1 MSLLRYPPQETY
13 DDLDSKINGLTD
25 QPTLYETYDAVGVIG
40 HARGGQVELGTAV
53 QRISNPPTTDSIK
66 PTVRNVSQIEIYADR
81 LTALTSVQLPS
92 NCDSLTLVARV
103 AFTEPKPVVFKLPDS
118 SKQLLIELYCSQPA
132 LPITFNFQVPNRET
146 LIKLVADPKEARSG
160 HRYWGIS
167 VEPDGNSSV
176 TSFTDAKTL
185 ADFFANSTRSIVD
198 MIQDGGK
205 LADMGWDTY
214 NDNLRRLLNYQ
225 LLLASKVEDVDRK
238 LSYQIAE
245 FIMHICQG
253 IPKSFDL
260 YSQASI
266 IAASKVIEQGAAMT
280 SLVPKLDLS
289 TAHQVLRSRLDSAV
303 AFDSA
308 YRELQGQD
316 VNSKNATLFANIALD
331 KSIDSDRVYSFM
343 TVTAQKRLGDA
354 QNSFHRANK
363 EFQALQQTL
372 KEKQETFKSGIEAWK
387 TKQTWKAVGEVFKGI
402 AAVAGAIALAVAAP
416 PAGAEALG
424 AGAAELG
431 TAIKETQDA
440 VGLWQ
445 EIKGFVEAIN
455 KIYEKIEPYLKKVQE
470 LVESVSKI
478 IDLIKSKASMDDIG
492 NSDMAKLKL
501 PGITGEDVTNS
512 TADWDIF
519 QLQMN
524 NLYEGIKSQNIGGAN
539 EFFLT
544 ISKMVVRG
552 KAVLAGQMALSSA
565 SDAYLTIMQQS
576 IAQKRHTD
584 RLRHAIPQ
592 IQGNQLAFKII
603 KLAFAE
609 RLLALRNWIVL
620 DFGQYAASYA
630 WNSLDTTPPITMDP
644 MKDLGSF
651 LNDAATLQ
659 ALSAQVYSNV
669 RAQTRVFNLSSGTA
683 GINGTNSASH
693 GNGNGLK
700 DISLA
705 ASGSIA
711 TLDLPNDFIDLLKST
726 RSTTFTIDCESPMF
740 QYYGRLRLSK
750 ARIFLDTSTGS
761 DTTPVSLRVTLGAS
775 MKDLSMEK
783 RETSVTGPGSATA
796 PRVLH
801 FVTTESTFGF
811 EYAGNDREIL
821 LDGAF
826 CGFRDSSSLLLSP
839 FRTWT
844 VTVNSTTSL
853 ETVTGI
859 ALELTCE
866 VTYL

>member
-25 QPTLYETYDAVGVIG
+25 QPTLYEAYYAVGVIG
-40 HARGGQVELGTAV
+40 HARGSQVELDRAV
-53 QRISNPPTTDSIK
+53 HRISNPPTTDSIK

-92 NCDSLTLVARV
+92 NCDSLILVARV
-103 AFTEPKPVVFKLPDS
+103 AFTELKPVVFKLPES
-118 SKQLLIELYCSQPA
+118 SKSLLIELYCSQPA
-132 LPITFNFQVPNRET
+132 RPITFDFQAPNKEAPIR
-146 LIKLVADPKEARSG
+146 LVADPKKAKSD
-160 HRYWGIS
+160 HRFWGIS
-167 VEPDGNSSV
+167 VKPDGDSSV
-176 TSFTDAKTL
+176 TSFNDATTL

-205 LADMGWDTY
+205 LADIGWDTY

-225 LLLASKVEDVDRK
+225 LLLASKVADNDRN

-245 FIMHICQG
+245 FIMQICQG
-253 IPKSFDL
+253 IPKAFDL

-266 IAASKVIEQGAAMT
+266 IAASKVIGQDAAMT

-289 TAHQVLRSRLDSAV
+289 TAHQVLSSRLDSAA

-316 VNSKNATLFANIALD
+316 ANSKNATLFANIALD
-331 KSIDSDRVYSFM
+331 KSIDSDRVYSYM
-343 TVTAQKRLGDA
+343 TATAQKRLSDA
-354 QNSFHRANK
+354 QNSFHKANK
-363 EFQALQQTL
+363 EFQALQKML
-372 KEKQETFKSGIEAWK
+372 KEEQEAFKSGIEAWK
-387 TKQTWKAVGEVFKGI
+387 TKQTREAVGEVFKGI

-424 AGAAELG
+424 VGAAELG
-431 TAIKETQDA
+431 TAIKETRDA

-455 KIYEKIEPYLKKVQE
+455 KIYEKIQPYLKKVQE
-470 LVESVSKI
+470 LVDSVSKI
-478 IDLIKSKASMDDIG
+478 IDLIKCKASMDDIG
-492 NSDMAKLKL
+492 NNDIAKLKL

-552 KAVLAGQMALSSA
+552 KAVLTGQMALSSA
-565 SDAYLTIMQQS
+565 SDAYLTVTQQS

-584 RLRHAIPQ
+584 RLRQAIPQ

-630 WNSLDTTPPITMDP
+630 WNSLDTTPPITIDP

-683 GINGTNSASH
+683 GVIGTNNGSD
-693 GNGNGLK
+693 GNGNRLK
-700 DISLA
+700 DRSLA
-705 ASGSIA
+705 ASGDIA
-711 TLDLPNDFIDLLKST
+711 TLNLPNDFIDSFKST

-750 ARIFLDTSTGS
+750 ARIFLETSAGS
-761 DTTPVSLRVTLGAS
+761 DATPVSLCVTLGTS

-783 RETSVTGPGSATA
+783 RQTSVTGLGSASA
-796 PRVLH
+796 SRVLH

-811 EYAGNDREIL
+811 EYAGPGL
-821 LDGAF
+821 LQ
-826 CGFRDSSSLLLSP
+826 
-839 FRTWT
+839 
-844 VTVNSTTSL
+844 
-853 ETVTGI
+853 
-859 ALELTCE
+859 
-866 VTYL
+866 